1 MEVYAEAFTLGPP
14 PAYTS
19 QARPIDRS
27 AVPTPRA
34 PPTLCVC
41 MCVRGSV
48 ASALVER
55 VGFHLG
61 EGIGN
66 PGVSQ
71 PNALHAYSCIKSTRL
86 SGEIAGRVS
95 KSITHEDVSTH
106 LHHYKFAHLI
116 VCVMEDI
123 QKDGLQDTTLSET
136 CVPVT
141 HFSNMRAS
149 VTKCTLPLPGHNR
162 PQYAAQCGH

>member
-1 MEVYAEAFTLGPP
+1 MDRLQHIRAKLAPL
-14 PAYTS
+14 
-19 QARPIDRS
+19 IDLPCQLR
-27 AVPTPRA
+27 VPRLFCA
-34 PPTLCVC
+34 CACVC
-41 MCVRGSV
+41 AGASPQRSLSVLVFILVRV
-48 ASALVER
+48 QYC
-55 VGFHLG
+55 
-61 EGIGN
+61 IGN

-71 PNALHAYSCIKSTRL
+71 PNALHAYSCMKSTHL

-95 KSITHEDVSTH
+95 KSITHEDVATH
-106 LHHYKFAHLI
+106 LHHYKLADLI